1 MMKKILYSL
10 TFLFA
15 CQFVLTAQ
23 PCIDTAANS
32 LTILSKSS
40 FGGPDCLFSVRFC
53 VQKTSA
59 EAKKID
65 YSVNATYGTMTRT
78 INVGFLPVG
87 SIICETFTFVADC
100 NSSASFVA
108 TGIDATNDPCGVVV
122 DFIILPIRLME
133 FTGNKTTLGTAKLN
147 WKTGS
152 ESNSSYFTIQQSV
165 DGKNFR
171 DVTRVRA
178 AGNSVRELSYAQE
191 VRLVANSANYFRLAM
206 TDKDGSLAH
215 SNVIVLGQRGG
226 RVGVNPS
233 PTSGNVT
240 ITGDVSEVELSELEI
255 YDIAGRKM
263 SAYQRIGK
271 KELDLSA
278 LESGIYI
285 IRVGDQTERIV
296 KE

>member
-1 MMKKILYSL
+1 
-10 TFLFA
+10 
-15 CQFVLTAQ
+15 
-23 PCIDTAANS
+23 
-32 LTILSKSS
+32 
-40 FGGPDCLFSVRFC
+40 
-53 VQKTSA
+53 
-59 EAKKID
+59 
-65 YSVNATYGTMTRT
+65 
-78 INVGFLPVG
+78 
-87 SIICETFTFVADC
+87 
-100 NSSASFVA
+100 
-108 TGIDATNDPCGVVV
+108 
-122 DFIILPIRLME
+122 
-133 FTGNKTTLGTAKLN
+133 
-147 WKTGS
+147 
-152 ESNSSYFTIQQSV
+152 
-165 DGKNFR
+165 
-171 DVTRVRA
+171 
-178 AGNSVRELSYAQE
+178 
-191 VRLVANSANYFRLAM
+191 M

-226 RVGVNPS
+226 RVGVYPS